1 MKSFASDEKPIDIE
15 ELGKLKC
22 LNDKK
27 CLNLSDKKIH
37 IINESLEWFIPKS
50 LNDLFTL
57 LTEFQ
62 NSSYKLVGGNTGTG
76 VYKNDGP
83 FDVFIDIKNVPDLH
97 QVIKTSKLLSVG
109 SSVQLKNLIDIMNDY
124 SSTSGFENLTQ
135 IAHHLSKIANVPV
148 RNAASWSGNLL
159 LKYNHNEFPSDV
171 FICFETVKASIT
183 IQNSDKSS
191 APIKCTP
198 SEFLNLS
205 SLNGKFLYSVS
216 FSPFDKS
223 TTLIK
228 TYKIMPRSQNAHA
241 YVSKLKI
248 NGLINVEFCNKKLF
262 KKR

>member
-83 FDVFIDIKNVPDLH
+83 FDVFIDIKNVPDLY
-97 QVIKTSKLLSVG
+97 QVSRNPNLLSVG
-109 SSVQLKNLIDIMNDY
+109 SSVQLKNLIDLMNDF
-124 SSTSGFENLTQ
+124 SSTSGFEYLTE
-135 IAHHLSKIANVPV
+135 IANHFTKIANVPV
-148 RNAASWSGNLL
+148 RNAGSWSGNIMM
-159 LKYNHNEFPSDV
+159 KYNHNDFPSDV
-171 FICFETVKASIT
+171 FVCLETVDATVT
-183 IQNSDKSS
+183 IVGPN
-191 APIKCTP
+191 ATTP
-198 SEFLNLS
+198 PLTCRLSQFLTVPLQ
-205 SLNGKFLYSVS
+205 GKLVFLVN
-216 FSPFDKS
+216 FGPFNKKY
-223 TTLIK
+223 TIVK

-241 YVSKLKI
+241 YVSKT
-248 NGLINVEFCNKKLF
+248 F
-262 KKR
+262 KKKRKATVKMFFY